1 MLKTTCGEKMKKIN
15 SVKNNITFK
24 TELINVEDNNDK
36 LKLTFRTTANEPL
49 LFNFNNEVIALTE
62 NYDIYEIRFD
72 MFPTITLDYMI
83 KNAGTSY
90 NEIFVDEHV
99 IDVGTLGFNDFD
111 EFKQFVLR
119 YPSYIRY
126 LEFIYHIFSTHPQL
140 FLLYTA
146 RMTYKHDIKISDDGI
161 EITMEKIHIDVIIK
175 EYEIVEKITLKL
187 LNKNNRALLIVG
199 NIPLIDFD
207 ILFSYNDIVK
217 ILKER
222 PNALLNT
229 IIMLFSTY
237 LVDTGRV

>member
-1 MLKTTCGEKMKKIN
+1 MKRN

-24 TELINVEDNNDK
+24 AELINVEDNNDK
-36 LKLTFRTTANEPL
+36 LKLTFKATANEPL
-49 LFNFNNEVIALTE
+49 LFNVNNEVIALTE

-72 MFPTITLDYMI
+72 TFPTITLNYMM
-83 KNAGTSY
+83 KNAGTGY
-90 NEIFVDEHV
+90 NEISADEY
-99 IDVGTLGFNDFD
+99 IIQLDALGFNDFD

-126 LEFIYHIFSTHPQL
+126 LEFIYYIFNKHPEL
-140 FLLYTA
+140 HLLYTA
-146 RMTYKHDIKISDDGI
+146 RVSYKHDIKISDDGI
-161 EITMEKIHIDVIIK
+161 EITMEKIHVDVIIK
-175 EYEIVEKITLKL
+175 EYEIVEKITLKI
-187 LNKNNRALLIVG
+187 LNKNDRTLLIIG
-199 NIPLIDFD
+199 NVPLVE
-207 ILFSYNDIVK
+207 FSSLITYNDIVK